1 MESTSRRP
9 ICPVPGCIVLA
20 GMIFFSACS
29 GPEGAK
35 EVIPSTEPEDA
46 VAHASEIEGFRFEVS
61 PPDTV
66 SLQWS
71 GEGSAVVTDIH
82 VSIGQEIGEGD
93 TLFQL
98 SEDIHIV
105 EIERL
110 SMELAMASAMLS
122 SDSLLQMKVD
132 SLTLLLDSLLS
143 NETTLYLSPV
153 EGTATAIIVEPDQS
167 IRPGN
172 AVLELSVAS
181 SELFHIFPPDD
192 CTVNI
197 WPSGGSDIRFVEE
210 RAEYAVYSGE
220 LQAIEARFSELTA
233 VPRFAVYESELES
246 YVVTVDNDT
255 IPVVRAGEK
264 DNNLVIVLPSEP
276 LTSDLLTWAEK

>member
-1 MESTSRRP
+1 MEITSRRP
-9 ICPVPGCIVLA
+9 ICPVSGSIILA
-20 GMIFFSACS
+20 GITFFSACS
-29 GPEGAK
+29 APEEAK
-35 EVIPSTEPEDA
+35 DVIPSTERET
-46 VAHASEIEGFRFEVS
+46 VTAHASDIEGFRFEVS

-82 VSIGQEIGEGD
+82 VSSGQEIEEGD

-98 SEDIHIV
+98 IEDIHIV

-110 SMELAMASAMLS
+110 SMELDMASAMLP

-143 NETTLYLSPV
+143 NEKTPYLSPV
-153 EGTATAIIVEPDQS
+153 DGTAAGILIEADQR

-181 SELFHIFPPDD
+181 SELFHVFPPDD
-192 CTVNI
+192 CTVNF
-197 WPSGGSDIRFVEE
+197 WPAGGSDIRFVEE
-210 RAEYAVYSGE
+210 RGGYAVYSGE
-220 LQAIEARFSELTA
+220 LSAIEARFSELTS
-233 VPRFAVYESELES
+233 VPRFAVYENELES
-246 YVVTVDNDT
+246 YVITVDHDT
-255 IPVVRAGEK
+255 IPVVRTGER
-264 DNNLVIVLPSEP
+264 DNNLVIVLPPEA
-276 LTSDLLTWAEK
+276 LTSDLQTWAEK